1 MRVRVG
7 NFRRQHM
14 KTEVNA
20 QEEIKNREDLKKPYS
35 KPGLIELGT
44 IKAQTGSLEP
54 TLPAQ

>member
-35 KPGLIELGT
+35 KPALIELGM
-44 IKAQTGSLEP
+44 IKAQTGTP
-54 TLPAQ
+54 M